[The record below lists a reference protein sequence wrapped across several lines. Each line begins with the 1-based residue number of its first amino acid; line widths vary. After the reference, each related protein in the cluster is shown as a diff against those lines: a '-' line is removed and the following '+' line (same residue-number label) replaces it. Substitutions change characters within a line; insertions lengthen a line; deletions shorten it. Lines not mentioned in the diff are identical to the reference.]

1 MDYLIIEGFMGSG
14 KGTIAKLVSKKL
26 GLTVVDIDRR
36 ISDRL
41 KMNTAEIYNHF
52 GEAYYRAM
60 ETLILTDLVHTNKR
74 SVVVLGSG
82 IAMMP
87 QNHDYLKKL
96 GKVYYIK
103 ISKAKVLER
112 MKSSKK
118 HAWISAEEWDD
129 QVRKL
134 FEEREPGYMEVAD
147 MTIEAD
153 DLTQEEI
160 ATIIAE
166 DAEAGHHEE

>member
-1 MDYLIIEGFMGSG
+1 
-14 KGTIAKLVSKKL
+14 
-26 GLTVVDIDRR
+26 
-36 ISDRL
+36 
-41 KMNTAEIYNHF
+41 
-52 GEAYYRAM
+52 
-60 ETLILTDLVHTNKR
+60 
-74 SVVVLGSG
+74 
-82 IAMMP
+82 MMP